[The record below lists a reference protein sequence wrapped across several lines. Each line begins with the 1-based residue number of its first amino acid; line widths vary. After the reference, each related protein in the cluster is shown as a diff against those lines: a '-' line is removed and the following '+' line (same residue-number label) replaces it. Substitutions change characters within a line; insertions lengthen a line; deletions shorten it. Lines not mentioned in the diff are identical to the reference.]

1 MAKQTHKSRQNRA
14 ILYVI
19 LWVLVLVLLFA
30 VLLKGADI
38 RMLNPKGLV
47 AQEEF
52 KLIIFTTV
60 VLLAIAV
67 PTLFFLYFFAWKYR
81 ESNTKATFDPDKKH
95 GKFFIFW
102 LWAIPVAFMLIL
114 APVMWIATHKL
125 EPQKSIDSENKTLTV
140 QVVALRWK
148 WLFIYPEQH
157 IATVNYVQVP
167 VNTPVEFDLT
177 ADDTPMSS
185 FWVPHWGGQLYAMTG
200 MTNKLN
206 LIPTTLGDSTGSSA
220 EINGE
225 GFAGMKFT
233 ARASSRQ
240 DFNTWV
246 QHVKQL
252 PGVLDMVEYESL
264 LKPSEN
270 NPPAFYSM
278 AEADLYDK
286 VLMKYMGSHDHHM
299 GQE

>member
-1 MAKQTHKSRQNRA
+1 MPKQKHKSRQGRS
-14 ILYVI
+14 ILYVV
-19 LWVLVLVLLFA
+19 LWVLILVLLFT

-38 RMLNPKGLV
+38 RMLNPKGV
-47 AQEEF
+47 IAQEEL
-52 KLIIFTTV
+52 KLIVFTTV
-60 VLLAIAV
+60 VLLAITI
-67 PTLFFLYFFAWKYR
+67 PTLFLLYFFAWKYR
-81 ESNTKATFDPDKKH
+81 ESNTKSTYVPDKKH
-95 GKFFIFW
+95 GKFFIFSI
-102 LWAIPVAFMLIL
+102 WAIPVAFLLVL

-125 EPQKSIDSENKTLTV
+125 EPQKSIDSNNKALTV

-167 VNTPVEFDLT
+167 VDTPVEFDLT
-177 ADDTPMSS
+177 ADDAPMSS

-206 LIPTTLGDSTGSSA
+206 LMPTTLGDSKGSSA

-233 ARASSRQ
+233 ARVSSKQ
-240 DFNTWV
+240 DFDNWI

-252 PGVLDMVEYESL
+252 PDTLDMIEYKSL

-270 NPPAFYSM
+270 NATAFYSKT
-278 AEADLYDK
+278 EADLYDQ
-286 VLMKYMGSHDHHM
+286 VLMKYMGSHDHHT

>member
-1 MAKQTHKSRQNRA
+1 
-14 ILYVI
+14 
-19 LWVLVLVLLFA
+19 
-30 VLLKGADI
+30 
-38 RMLNPKGLV
+38 
-47 AQEEF
+47 
-52 KLIIFTTV
+52 
-60 VLLAIAV
+60 
-67 PTLFFLYFFAWKYR
+67 
-81 ESNTKATFDPDKKH
+81 
-95 GKFFIFW
+95 
-102 LWAIPVAFMLIL
+102 
-114 APVMWIATHKL
+114 MWIATHKL
-125 EPQKSIDSENKTLTV
+125 EPQKSINSDNKALTV

-157 IATVNYVQVP
+157 IATVNFVQVP
-167 VNTPVEFDLT
+167 VDTPVEFDLT
-177 ADDTPMSS
+177 ADDAPMSS

-240 DFNTWV
+240 DFDDWV
-246 QHVKQL
+246 QHVKQV
-252 PGVLDMVEYESL
+252 PNVLDMVEYKSL

-270 NPPAFYSM
+270 NATAFYSTT
-278 AEADLYDK
+278 EADLYDQ

>member
-1 MAKQTHKSRQNRA
+1 MAKQKHKSSANRS
-14 ILYVI
+14 ILYVV
-19 LWVLVLVLLFA
+19 LWVLALTLLFA

-47 AQEEF
+47 AQEEL
-52 KLIIFTTV
+52 KLIVFTTV
-60 VLLAIAV
+60 VLLVITV

-81 ESNTKATFDPDKKH
+81 ETNAKSVYDPDKKH
-95 GKFFIFW
+95 GKFFVFS
-102 LWAIPVAFMLIL
+102 LWAIPVAIMLVL

-125 EPQKSIDSENKTLTV
+125 EPQKSIVSDNKTLTV

-157 IATVNYVQVP
+157 FATVNFVQVP
-167 VNTPVEFDLT
+167 VDTPVEFDLT
-177 ADDTPMSS
+177 ADDAPMSS

-206 LIPTTLGDSTGSSA
+206 LIPTTPEDSVGSSA
-220 EINGE
+220 EINGK

-240 DFNTWV
+240 DFNNWV
-246 QHVKQL
+246 QHVKQS
-252 PGVLDMVEYESL
+252 PNVLDMVEYERL

-270 NPPAFYSM
+270 NPAAFYSK
-278 AEADLYDK
+278 AETNLYDA